1 MCTFDYFEL
10 IRKHALGEKLSPAE
24 IEYLAYV
31 EYTEYRGE
39 TSREYV
45 DGVEWD
51 LLLVDYEKI
60 EDHLL
65 EIGKENGE
73 EQKNR

>member
-31 EYTEYRGE
+31 ECTEYRGE

-45 DGVEWD
+45 DGIEWD

>member
-45 DGVEWD
+45 DGIEWD

>member
-60 EDHLL
+60 EGHLL
-65 EIGKENGE
+65 EIGKENGK

>member
-1 MCTFDYFEL
+1 MGQKKKRGGEDKMCTFDYFEL

-39 TSREYV
+39 TSREYI

-51 LLLVDYEKI
+51 LLLLDYDKI
-60 EDHLL
+60 E
-65 EIGKENGE
+65 N
-73 EQKNR
+73 